1 MTCAT
6 ARPPTYLPCPLDN
19 KCLTEGVVYN
29 AKVTA
34 TMPPPRPTTANPVP
48 LPTTKEGYYTGI
60 TINTAK
66 KRITGHNGNINN
78 KEQKGTTLSAHIW
91 ELKNKGIPYKLD
103 WSILAIA
110 IEAKILL
117 LDPLYS
123 ERRSAD

>member
-1 MTCAT
+1 
-6 ARPPTYLPCPLDN
+6 
-19 KCLTEGVVYN
+19 
-29 AKVTA
+29 
-34 TMPPPRPTTANPVP
+34 MPPPRPTTANPVP

-103 WSILAIA
+103 WSILATA
-110 IEAKILL
+110 SGYNNREKKNRSKILSPAHRML
-117 LDPLYS
+117 LHGCLEAYK
-123 ERRSAD
+123 